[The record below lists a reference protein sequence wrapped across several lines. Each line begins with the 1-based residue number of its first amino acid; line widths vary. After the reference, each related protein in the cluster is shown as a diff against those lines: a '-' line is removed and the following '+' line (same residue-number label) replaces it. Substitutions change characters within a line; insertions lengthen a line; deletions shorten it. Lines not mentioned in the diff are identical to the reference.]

1 VDVNAEAAQYIEDVV
16 EKEPV
21 VMFALEWCE
30 FCWSLRKLF
39 DALGVKY
46 KSVDI
51 DSVEYQDD
59 ERGVKIRK
67 ALAERVGSPTMPQ
80 VFISGE
86 YVGGSTDVI
95 EEFQNGTL
103 AERFARDE
111 IDFDRSVELDA
122 WSLLPQWLHPRKS
135 A

>member
-1 VDVNAEAAQYIEDVV
+1 D
-16 EKEPV
+16 EPV

-39 DALGVKY
+39 DAIGVSY

-67 ALAERVGSPTMPQ
+67 ALGERVGSPTMPQ
-80 VFISGE
+80 VFIAGE
-86 YVGGSTDVI
+86 CVGGSTDVI
-95 EEFQNGTL
+95 KEFQNGEL
-103 AERFARDE
+103 QERF
-111 IDFDRSVELDA
+111 DRGDVDYDKTVDLDA
-122 WSLLPQWLHPRKS
+122 WSLLPQWLHPRRS